1 MITTRR
7 EIGES
12 RQTFGA
18 CGGNVAL
25 FEREMPANTTEIAEE
40 KQATQTEDVNAARE
54 KMQSNLRKLLNYDKP
69 ETKEEVKT
77 AAAEAVSST
86 EQVADSAALQE
97 NEEDIRPSST
107 TRQFGDGDLDQMYSE
122 MGREKDRETY
132 KINGKG
138 KAVLFV
144 YSIVVAIILAL
155 IVLNTGV
162 LANIRSRMEVKQA
175 ELGILART
183 YQDKQDYIDSISDN
197 DYVIRL
203 AEGTYGM
210 IKAE

>member
-18 CGGNVAL
+18 SGGNVAL

-107 TRQFGDGDLDQMYSE
+107 TMQFGDGDLDQMYSE

-132 KINGKG
+132 EINGKG

-175 ELGILART
+175 ELGILAKT

>member
-18 CGGNVAL
+18 SGGNVAL

-77 AAAEAVSST
+77 AAAE
-86 EQVADSAALQE
+86 D
-97 NEEDIRPSST
+97 
-107 TRQFGDGDLDQMYSE
+107 
-122 MGREKDRETY
+122 
-132 KINGKG
+132 
-138 KAVLFV
+138 
-144 YSIVVAIILAL
+144 
-155 IVLNTGV
+155 
-162 LANIRSRMEVKQA
+162 
-175 ELGILART
+175 
-183 YQDKQDYIDSISDN
+183 
-197 DYVIRL
+197 
-203 AEGTYGM
+203 
-210 IKAE
+210 